1 MAKKKV
7 LTSGQ
12 TSDQNIESINLD
24 VLPEVEEGYKPKV
37 GCNDLSEFFT
47 PKDFA
52 FMLFDFPKQYETYKS
67 RLDKNGYSTYGTPVS
82 KSYKKVRVFIYPV
95 FADWSS
101 PENVYDEV
109 KIVFNVSMKKLTLT
123 EVKEMGYQAFREFL
137 LDKAKIYEFPTDL
150 SVKPVGVDD
159 FFFDT
164 CVKIDKQ
171 IENAQASFENTC
183 CYLNDIKLSKGNIE
197 RYGCKDIYDFAER
210 RFGIGRTSTKNFLAI
225 HEKFMSGVVLK
236 EDYRGYKQSQL
247 MELLPVSD
255 DVIKS
260 SFKPEMS
267 VKQIREKKKEL
278 VGTLSDKEDKIKKEK
293 TAKVQTMKIEVPT
306 FVEFYESNFRH
317 EANDYNDGYN
327 EALRDVLELLSSES
341 GVVIKVNV

>member
-1 MAKKKV
+1 MVKKKE

-37 GCNDLSEFFT
+37 ECNDLSEFFT
-47 PKDFA
+47 PKDFS
-52 FMLFDFPKQYETYKS
+52 FMLIDFPKQFETYKS
-67 RLDKNGYSTYGTPVS
+67 RLDNKNYSSFGTPIH
-82 KSYKKVRVFIYPV
+82 KYYKKFRLYIYPT
-95 FADWSS
+95 FKHWSS
-101 PENVYDEV
+101 NKIYDEV
-109 KIVFNVSMKKLTLT
+109 KLVFNVTSEKLTLT

-137 LDKAKIYEFPTDL
+137 LDSAKIYEFPTDL
-150 SVKPVGVDD
+150 SVKPAGVDD

-278 VGTLSDKEDKIKKEK
+278 VGTLSDKDDKTKKEK
-293 TAKVQTMKIEVPT
+293 TAKVQTVKIEVPT

-317 EANDYNDGYN
+317 EVNDYNDGYN

-341 GVVIKVNV
+341 GVEIKVNV

>member
-1 MAKKKV
+1 MAKKKE

-24 VLPEVEEGYKPKV
+24 VLPEVEEGYKPKFE
-37 GCNDLSEFFT
+37 CNDLSEFFT

-52 FMLFDFPKQYETYKS
+52 FMLIDFQKQFETFKS
-67 RLDKNGYSTYGTPVS
+67 RLDNKNYSSFGTPIH
-82 KSYKKVRVFIYPV
+82 KYYKKFRLYIYPA
-95 FADWSS
+95 FKHWNSN
-101 PENVYDEV
+101 NVYDEV
-109 KIVFNVSMKKLTLT
+109 NLVFNVTSNKFTLT

-137 LDKAKIYEFPTDL
+137 LDSAKIYEFPTDL
-150 SVKPVGVDD
+150 SVKPAGVDD

-183 CYLNDIKLSKGNIE
+183 CYLNDIKSSNNNIE

-278 VGTLSDKEDKIKKEK
+278 VGTLSDKEDKTKKEK
-293 TAKVQTMKIEVPT
+293 TAKVQSVKIEVPT

-317 EANDYNDGYN
+317 EVNDYNDGYN

>member
-1 MAKKKV
+1 MAKKKE

-37 GCNDLSEFFT
+37 ECNDLSEFFT
-47 PKDFA
+47 PKDFS
-52 FMLFDFPKQYETYKS
+52 FMLIDFPKQFETYKS
-67 RLDKNGYSTYGTPVS
+67 RLDNENYSSFGTPIH
-82 KSYKKVRVFIYPV
+82 KYYKKFRLYIYPT
-95 FADWSS
+95 FKHWSS
-101 PENVYDEV
+101 NKIYDEV
-109 KIVFNVSMKKLTLT
+109 KLVFNVTSEKFTLT

-150 SVKPVGVDD
+150 SVKPAGVDD

-278 VGTLSDKEDKIKKEK
+278 VGTLSDKEDKTKKEK
-293 TAKVQTMKIEVPT
+293 TAKVQTVKIEVPT

-317 EANDYNDGYN
+317 EVNYYNDGYN

-341 GVVIKVNV
+341 GVEIKVNV

>member
-1 MAKKKV
+1 MAKKKE

-37 GCNDLSEFFT
+37 ECNDLSEFFT

-52 FMLFDFPKQYETYKS
+52 FMLIDFPKQFEEYKS
-67 RLDKNGYSTYGTPVS
+67 RLDNKNYSSFGTPIH
-82 KSYKKVRVFIYPV
+82 KYYKKFRLYIYPT
-95 FADWSS
+95 FKHWSS
-101 PENVYDEV
+101 NKIYDEV
-109 KIVFNVSMKKLTLT
+109 KLVFNVTSEKLTLT

-137 LDKAKIYEFPTDL
+137 LDSAKIYEFPTDL
-150 SVKPVGVDD
+150 SVKPAGVDD

-183 CYLNDIKLSKGNIE
+183 CYLNDIKLSKDNIE

-278 VGTLSDKEDKIKKEK
+278 VGTLSDKEDKTKKEK
-293 TAKVQTMKIEVPT
+293 TAKVQTVKIEVPT

-317 EANDYNDGYN
+317 EVNDYNDGYN

-341 GVVIKVNV
+341 GVVIKVKV

>member
-1 MAKKKV
+1 MVKKKE
-7 LTSGQ
+7 LISGQ

-24 VLPEVEEGYKPKV
+24 VLPEVEEGYKPKFE
-37 GCNDLSEFFT
+37 CNDLSEFFT

-52 FMLFDFPKQYETYKS
+52 FMLIDFPKQFEEYKS
-67 RLDKNGYSTYGTPVS
+67 RLDNKNYSSFGTPIH
-82 KSYKKVRVFIYPV
+82 KYYKKFRLYIYPT
-95 FADWSS
+95 FKHWSS
-101 PENVYDEV
+101 NKIYDEV
-109 KIVFNVSMKKLTLT
+109 KLVFNVTSEKLTLT

-137 LDKAKIYEFPTDL
+137 LDSAKIYEFPTDL
-150 SVKPVGVDD
+150 SVKPAGVDD

-278 VGTLSDKEDKIKKEK
+278 VGTLSDKEDKTKKEK

-317 EANDYNDGYN
+317 EANEYNDGYN

>member
-1 MAKKKV
+1 MPKKKE

-24 VLPEVEEGYKPKV
+24 VLPEVEEDYKPKFE
-37 GCNDLSEFFT
+37 CNDLSEFFT

-52 FMLFDFPKQYETYKS
+52 FMLIDFPKQFEEYKS
-67 RLDKNGYSTYGTPVS
+67 RLDNKNYSSFGTPIH
-82 KSYKKVRVFIYPV
+82 KYYKKFRLYIYPT
-95 FADWSS
+95 FKHWSS
-101 PENVYDEV
+101 NKIYDEV
-109 KIVFNVSMKKLTLT
+109 KFVFNVTSEKLTLT

-137 LDKAKIYEFPTDL
+137 LDSAKIYEFPTDL
-150 SVKPVGVDD
+150 SVKPAGVDD

-260 SFKPEMS
+260 SFNPEMS

-278 VGTLSDKEDKIKKEK
+278 VGTLSDKEVKTKKEK
-293 TAKVQTMKIEVPT
+293 TAKVQTVKIEVPT

-327 EALRDVLELLSSES
+327 EALRDVLELLSSEN
-341 GVVIKVNV
+341 GVEIKVNV

>member
-1 MAKKKV
+1 MAKKKE
-7 LTSGQ
+7 LISGQ

-37 GCNDLSEFFT
+37 ECNDLSEFFT

-52 FMLFDFPKQYETYKS
+52 FMLIDFQKQFETYKPRS
-67 RLDKNGYSTYGTPVS
+67 YIKNYSSWGTPIC
-82 KSYKKVRVFIYPV
+82 KCYKKFGLYIYPA
-95 FADWSS
+95 FKHWNSNS
-101 PENVYDEV
+101 IYDEV
-109 KIVFNVSMKKLTLT
+109 SLVFNVTSKKLTLT

-137 LDKAKIYEFPTDL
+137 LDSAKIYEFPTDL
-150 SVKPVGVDD
+150 SVKPAGVDD

-278 VGTLSDKEDKIKKEK
+278 VGTLSDKEDKTKKEK
-293 TAKVQTMKIEVPT
+293 TAKVQTVKIEVPT

-317 EANDYNDGYN
+317 EVNDYNDGYN
-327 EALRDVLELLSSES
+327 EALRDILELLYSES

>member
-1 MAKKKV
+1 MAKKKE

-24 VLPEVEEGYKPKV
+24 VLPEVEEGYKPKFE
-37 GCNDLSEFFT
+37 CNDLSEFFT

-52 FMLFDFPKQYETYKS
+52 FMLIDFPKQFEEYKS
-67 RLDKNGYSTYGTPVS
+67 RLDNKNYSSFGTPIH
-82 KSYKKVRVFIYPV
+82 KYYKKFRLYIYPT
-95 FADWSS
+95 FKHWSS
-101 PENVYDEV
+101 NKIYDEV
-109 KIVFNVSMKKLTLT
+109 KLVFNVTSEKLTLT

-137 LDKAKIYEFPTDL
+137 LDSAKIYEFPTDL
-150 SVKPVGVDD
+150 SVKPAGVDD

-278 VGTLSDKEDKIKKEK
+278 VGTLSDKEDKTKKEK

-317 EANDYNDGYN
+317 EANEYNDGYN

>member
-1 MAKKKV
+1 M
-7 LTSGQ
+7 
-12 TSDQNIESINLD
+12 
-24 VLPEVEEGYKPKV
+24 EEGYKPKFE
-37 GCNDLSEFFT
+37 CNDLSEFFT

-52 FMLFDFPKQYETYKS
+52 FMLIDFPKQFETYKS
-67 RLDKNGYSTYGTPVS
+67 RLDNKNYSSFGTPIH
-82 KSYKKVRVFIYPV
+82 KYYKKFRLYIYPT
-95 FADWSS
+95 FKHWSS
-101 PENVYDEV
+101 NKIYDEV
-109 KIVFNVSMKKLTLT
+109 KLVFNVTSEKLTLT

-137 LDKAKIYEFPTDL
+137 LDSAKIYEFPTDL

-278 VGTLSDKEDKIKKEK
+278 VGTLSDKEDETKKEK
-293 TAKVQTMKIEVPT
+293 TAKVQTVKIEVPT

-317 EANDYNDGYN
+317 EVNDYNDGYN
-327 EALRDVLELLSSES
+327 EALRDVLELLSSEN
-341 GVVIKVNV
+341 GVEIKVYV

>member
-1 MAKKKV
+1 MAKKKE

-12 TSDQNIESINLD
+12 TSDQNIKSINLD
-24 VLPEVEEGYKPKV
+24 VLPEVEEGYKPKYE
-37 GCNDLSEFFT
+37 CNDLSEFFT

-52 FMLFDFPKQYETYKS
+52 FMLIDFPKQFEEYKS
-67 RLDKNGYSTYGTPVS
+67 RLDNKNYSSFGTPIH
-82 KSYKKVRVFIYPV
+82 KYYKKFRLYIYPT
-95 FADWSS
+95 FKHLSS
-101 PENVYDEV
+101 NKIYDEV
-109 KIVFNVSMKKLTLT
+109 KLFFNVTSEKLTLT
-123 EVKEMGYQAFREFL
+123 EVKEMGYQAFRELL
-137 LDKAKIYEFPTDL
+137 LDSAKIYEFPTDL
-150 SVKPVGVDD
+150 SVKPAGVDD

-255 DVIKS
+255 DIIKS

-278 VGTLSDKEDKIKKEK
+278 VGTLFDKEDKTKKEK
-293 TAKVQTMKIEVPT
+293 TAKVQTVKIEVPT

-317 EANDYNDGYN
+317 EVDDYNDGYN
-327 EALRDVLELLSSES
+327 EALRDVLELLSSEN
-341 GVVIKVNV
+341 GVEIKVNV

>member
-1 MAKKKV
+1 MTKKKE

-24 VLPEVEEGYKPKV
+24 VLPEVEEGYKPKFE
-37 GCNDLSEFFT
+37 CNDLSEFFT

-52 FMLFDFPKQYETYKS
+52 FMLIDFPKQFEEYKS
-67 RLDKNGYSTYGTPVS
+67 RLDNKNYSSFGTPIH
-82 KSYKKVRVFIYPV
+82 KYYKKFRLYIYPT
-95 FADWSS
+95 FKHWSS
-101 PENVYDEV
+101 NKIYDEV
-109 KIVFNVSMKKLTLT
+109 ILVFNVTSKKLTLT

-137 LDKAKIYEFPTDL
+137 LDSAKIYEFPTDL

-225 HEKFMSGVVLK
+225 YAKFMSGVVLK

-278 VGTLSDKEDKIKKEK
+278 VGTLSDKEDKTKKEK
-293 TAKVQTMKIEVPT
+293 TAKVQTLKIEVPT
-306 FVEFYESNFRH
+306 FVEFYEINFRH
-317 EANDYNDGYN
+317 EVNDYNDGYN

>member
-1 MAKKKV
+1 MAKKKE

-37 GCNDLSEFFT
+37 ECNELSEFFT

-52 FMLFDFPKQYETYKS
+52 FMLIDFPKQYETYKS
-67 RLDKNGYSTYGTPVS
+67 RLDNKNYSSFGTPIH
-82 KSYKKVRVFIYPV
+82 KYYKKFRLYIYPT
-95 FADWSS
+95 FKHWSS
-101 PENVYDEV
+101 NTIYDEV
-109 KIVFNVSMKKLTLT
+109 KLVFNVTSEKLTLT

-137 LDKAKIYEFPTDL
+137 LDSAKIYEFPTDL
-150 SVKPVGVDD
+150 SVKPAGVDD

-197 RYGCKDIYDFAER
+197 RYGCKDIYDFADR

-225 HEKFMSGVVLK
+225 YEKFMSGVVLK

-260 SFKPEMS
+260 SFKSEMS

-278 VGTLSDKEDKIKKEK
+278 VGTLSDKEDKTKKEK
-293 TAKVQTMKIEVPT
+293 TAKVQTVKIEVST
-306 FVEFYESNFRH
+306 FVEFYESNYKRDR
-317 EANDYNDGYN
+317 NDFNNGYN
-327 EALRDVLELLSSES
+327 KALRDVMELLSSQICGFE
-341 GVVIKVNV
+341 IKVNV

>member
-1 MAKKKV
+1 MAKKKE

-24 VLPEVEEGYKPKV
+24 VLPEVEEGYKPKFE
-37 GCNDLSEFFT
+37 CNDLSEFFT

-52 FMLFDFPKQYETYKS
+52 FMLIDFPKQFEEYKS
-67 RLDKNGYSTYGTPVS
+67 RLDNKNYSSFGTPIH
-82 KSYKKVRVFIYPV
+82 KYYKKFRLYIYPT
-95 FADWSS
+95 FKHWSS
-101 PENVYDEV
+101 NKIYDEV
-109 KIVFNVSMKKLTLT
+109 KLVFNVTSEKLTLT

-137 LDKAKIYEFPTDL
+137 LDSAKIYEFPTDL
-150 SVKPVGVDD
+150 SVKPAGVDD

-278 VGTLSDKEDKIKKEK
+278 IGTLSDKEDKTKKEK

-317 EANDYNDGYN
+317 EANDFNDGYN

>member
-1 MAKKKV
+1 MAKKKE

-24 VLPEVEEGYKPKV
+24 VLPEVEEGYKPKFE
-37 GCNDLSEFFT
+37 CNDLSEFFT

-52 FMLFDFPKQYETYKS
+52 FMLIDFPKQFETYKS
-67 RLDKNGYSTYGTPVS
+67 RLDNKNYSSFGTPIH
-82 KSYKKVRVFIYPV
+82 KHYKKFRLYIYPT
-95 FADWSS
+95 FKHWSS
-101 PENVYDEV
+101 NKIYDEV
-109 KIVFNVSMKKLTLT
+109 KLVFNVTSDKLTLT
-123 EVKEMGYQAFREFL
+123 EVKEMGYQAFRVFL
-137 LDKAKIYEFPTDL
+137 LDSAKIYEFPTDL

-278 VGTLSDKEDKIKKEK
+278 VGTLSDKEDKKKKEK
-293 TAKVQTMKIEVPT
+293 TAKVQTVKIEVPT

>member
-1 MAKKKV
+1 MAKKKE

-12 TSDQNIESINLD
+12 TTDQSKEVVNVD
-24 VLPEVEEGYKPKV
+24 VLPEVEEGYTPKFE
-37 GCNDLSEFFT
+37 CNDLSEFFT

-52 FMLFDFPKQYETYKS
+52 YMLSDFQKQYEAYKS
-67 RLDKNGYSTYGTPVS
+67 RLDKKSFSSYGKPFG
-82 KSYKKVRVFIYPV
+82 KLYKKRTVYIYPV
-95 FADWSS
+95 FADWAF

-109 KIVFNVSMKKLTLT
+109 KVALNVSLKKLTLT
-123 EVKEMGYQAFREFL
+123 EVKDMGYQAFRAFL
-137 LDKAKIYEFPTDL
+137 MDAAQFYEFPTDL
-150 SVKPVGVDD
+150 SVKPAGVDD

-164 CVKIDKQ
+164 CEKIDKQ

-183 CYLNDIKLSKGNIE
+183 CYLNDIKSSKNNIE

-236 EDYRGYKQSQL
+236 SEYRGYKQSQL
-247 MELLPVSD
+247 QELLPVSD
-255 DVIKS
+255 EVIKS

-278 VGTLSDKEDKIKKEK
+278 VGTLSYKDEKAKKSK
-293 TAKVQTMKIEVPT
+293 AAKVQTAKIEVPK

-317 EANDYNDGYN
+317 EANDFNDGYN
-327 EALRDVLELLSSES
+327 EALRDVLEFLSEES
-341 GVVIKVNV
+341 GVEIKVNV

>member
-1 MAKKKV
+1 MVKKKE

-24 VLPEVEEGYKPKV
+24 ILPEVEEGYKPKFE
-37 GCNDLSEFFT
+37 CNDLSEFFT

-52 FMLFDFPKQYETYKS
+52 FMLIDFPKQFEEYKS
-67 RLDKNGYSTYGTPVS
+67 RLDNKNYSSFGTPIH
-82 KSYKKVRVFIYPV
+82 KYYKKFRLYIYPT
-95 FADWSS
+95 FKHWSS
-101 PENVYDEV
+101 NKIYDEV
-109 KIVFNVSMKKLTLT
+109 KLVFNVTSEKLTLT

-137 LDKAKIYEFPTDL
+137 LDSAKIYEFPTDL
-150 SVKPVGVDD
+150 SVKPAGVDD

-260 SFKPEMS
+260 SFNPEMS

-278 VGTLSDKEDKIKKEK
+278 VGTLSDKEDKTKKEK
-293 TAKVQTMKIEVPT
+293 TVKVQTMKIEVPT

-317 EANDYNDGYN
+317 EVNDYNDGYN

>member
-1 MAKKKV
+1 MAKKKE

-24 VLPEVEEGYKPKV
+24 VLPEVEEGYKPKFE
-37 GCNDLSEFFT
+37 CNDLSEFFT

-52 FMLFDFPKQYETYKS
+52 FMLIDFPKQFEEYKS
-67 RLDKNGYSTYGTPVS
+67 RLDNKNYSSFGTPIH
-82 KSYKKVRVFIYPV
+82 KYYKKFRLYIYPT
-95 FADWSS
+95 FKYWSS
-101 PENVYDEV
+101 NTIYDEV
-109 KIVFNVSMKKLTLT
+109 ILVFNVTSKKFTLT

-137 LDKAKIYEFPTDL
+137 LDSAKIYEFPTDL
-150 SVKPVGVDD
+150 SVKPAGVDD

-278 VGTLSDKEDKIKKEK
+278 VGTLSDKEDKTKKEK

>member
-1 MAKKKV
+1 MAKKKE

-24 VLPEVEEGYKPKV
+24 VLPEVEEGYRPKFE
-37 GCNDLSEFFT
+37 CNDLSEFFT

-52 FMLFDFPKQYETYKS
+52 FMLIDFSKQFEEYKS
-67 RLDKNGYSTYGTPVS
+67 RLDKKNFSSYGKPFG
-82 KSYKKVRVFIYPV
+82 KLYKKRTVYIYPV
-95 FADWSS
+95 FADWAF
-101 PENVYDEV
+101 PENVYDDAKV
-109 KIVFNVSMKKLTLT
+109 VLNVSSWKLTLT
-123 EVKEMGYQAFREFL
+123 EVKDMGFQAFRAFL
-137 LDKAKIYEFPTDL
+137 MDAAKIYEFPTDL

-164 CVKIDKQ
+164 CEKIDKQ

-183 CYLNDIKLSKGNIE
+183 CYLNDIKSSKGNIE

-278 VGTLSDKEDKIKKEK
+278 VGTLSDKEDKTKKEK
-293 TAKVQTMKIEVPT
+293 TAKIQTVKIEVST
-306 FVEFYESNFRH
+306 FVEFYESNYKR
-317 EANDYNDGYN
+317 EQNDFNNGYN
-327 EALRDVLELLSSES
+327 KALRDVMELLSSES
-341 GVVIKVNV
+341 GVEIKVNV

>member
-1 MAKKKV
+1 MAKKKE

-24 VLPEVEEGYKPKV
+24 VLPEVEEGYKPKFE
-37 GCNDLSEFFT
+37 CNDLSEFFT

-52 FMLFDFPKQYETYKS
+52 FMLIDFPKQFEEYKS
-67 RLDKNGYSTYGTPVS
+67 RLDNKNYSSFGTPIH
-82 KSYKKVRVFIYPV
+82 KYYKKFRLYIYPT
-95 FADWSS
+95 FKHWSS
-101 PENVYDEV
+101 NKIYDEV
-109 KIVFNVSMKKLTLT
+109 KLVFNVTSEKLTLT

-137 LDKAKIYEFPTDL
+137 LDSAKIYEFPTDL
-150 SVKPVGVDD
+150 SVKPAGVDD

-278 VGTLSDKEDKIKKEK
+278 VGTLSDKEDKTKKEK
-293 TAKVQTMKIEVPT
+293 TAKVQTMKIEVLT

>member
-1 MAKKKV
+1 MAKKKE

-24 VLPEVEEGYKPKV
+24 ILPEVEEGYKPKV
-37 GCNDLSEFFT
+37 ECNDLSEFFT

-52 FMLFDFPKQYETYKS
+52 FMLIDFPKQFEEYKS
-67 RLDKNGYSTYGTPVS
+67 RLDKNNYSSFGTPIH
-82 KSYKKVRVFIYPV
+82 KYYKKFRLYIYPT
-95 FADWSS
+95 FKHWSS
-101 PENVYDEV
+101 NTIYDEV
-109 KIVFNVSMKKLTLT
+109 KFVFNVTSKKLTFT

-137 LDKAKIYEFPTDL
+137 LDSAKIYEFPTDL
-150 SVKPVGVDD
+150 SVKPAGVDD

-278 VGTLSDKEDKIKKEK
+278 VGTLSDKEDKKKKEK
-293 TAKVQTMKIEVPT
+293 TAKVQTVKIEVPT

>member
-1 MAKKKV
+1 MAKKKE

-24 VLPEVEEGYKPKV
+24 VLPEVEEGYKTKFE
-37 GCNDLSEFFT
+37 CNDLSEFFT

-52 FMLFDFPKQYETYKS
+52 FMLIDFPKQFETYKS
-67 RLDKNGYSTYGTPVS
+67 RLDNKNYSSFGTPIH
-82 KSYKKVRVFIYPV
+82 KYYKKFRLYIYPT
-95 FADWSS
+95 FKHWSS
-101 PENVYDEV
+101 NKIYDEV
-109 KIVFNVSMKKLTLT
+109 KLVFNVTSEKLTLT

-137 LDKAKIYEFPTDL
+137 LDSAKIYEFPTDL
-150 SVKPVGVDD
+150 SVKPAGVDD

-171 IENAQASFENTC
+171 IENAQASFENIC

-267 VKQIREKKKEL
+267 VK
-278 VGTLSDKEDKIKKEK
+278 
-293 TAKVQTMKIEVPT
+293 
-306 FVEFYESNFRH
+306 
-317 EANDYNDGYN
+317 
-327 EALRDVLELLSSES
+327 
-341 GVVIKVNV
+341 

>member
-1 MAKKKV
+1 MAKKKE

-24 VLPEVEEGYKPKV
+24 VLPEVEEGYKPKFE
-37 GCNDLSEFFT
+37 CNDLSEFFT

-52 FMLFDFPKQYETYKS
+52 FMLIDFPKQFEEYKS
-67 RLDKNGYSTYGTPVS
+67 RLDKNNYSSFGTPIH
-82 KSYKKVRVFIYPV
+82 KYYKKFRLYIYPT
-95 FADWSS
+95 FKHWSS
-101 PENVYDEV
+101 NTIYDEV
-109 KIVFNVSMKKLTLT
+109 KLVFNVTSEKLTLT

-137 LDKAKIYEFPTDL
+137 LDSAKIYEFPTDL
-150 SVKPVGVDD
+150 SVKPAGVDD

-267 VKQIREKKKEL
+267 VKQIREKKRN
-278 VGTLSDKEDKIKKEK
+278 LSVLFPTRKIRGKRK
-293 TAKVQTMKIEVPT
+293 TAKVQTVKIEVST

-317 EANDYNDGYN
+317 EVNDYNDGYN

>member
-1 MAKKKV
+1 MAKKKE
-7 LTSGQ
+7 LISGQ

-24 VLPEVEEGYKPKV
+24 VLPEVEEGYKPKFE
-37 GCNDLSEFFT
+37 CNDLSEFFT

-52 FMLFDFPKQYETYKS
+52 FMLIDFPKQFEEYKS
-67 RLDKNGYSTYGTPVS
+67 RLDKNNYSSFGTPIH
-82 KSYKKVRVFIYPV
+82 KYYKKFRLYIYPT
-95 FADWSS
+95 FKHWSS
-101 PENVYDEV
+101 NKIYDEV
-109 KIVFNVSMKKLTLT
+109 KLVFNVTSEKLTLT

-137 LDKAKIYEFPTDL
+137 LDSAKIYEFPTDL
-150 SVKPVGVDD
+150 SVKPAGVDD

-210 RFGIGRTSTKNFLAI
+210 RFGIGRTSTKNYLAI

-278 VGTLSDKEDKIKKEK
+278 VGTLSDKEDKTKKEK

-317 EANDYNDGYN
+317 EVNDYNDGYN

-341 GVVIKVNV
+341 GVEIKVNV

>member
-1 MAKKKV
+1 MAKKKE

-24 VLPEVEEGYKPKV
+24 VLPEVEEGYKPKFE
-37 GCNDLSEFFT
+37 CNDLSEFFT
-47 PKDFA
+47 PKDFS
-52 FMLFDFPKQYETYKS
+52 FMLIDFPKQFETYKS
-67 RLDKNGYSTYGTPVS
+67 RLDNENYSSFGTPIH
-82 KSYKKVRVFIYPV
+82 KYYKKFRLYIYPT
-95 FADWSS
+95 FKHWSS
-101 PENVYDEV
+101 NKIYDEV
-109 KIVFNVSMKKLTLT
+109 KLVFNVTSEKLTLT

-137 LDKAKIYEFPTDL
+137 LDSAKIYEFPTDL
-150 SVKPVGVDD
+150 SVKPAGVDD
-159 FFFDT
+159 FFFNT

-225 HEKFMSGVVLK
+225 HDKFMSGVVLK

-278 VGTLSDKEDKIKKEK
+278 VGTLSDKEDKTKKEK
-293 TAKVQTMKIEVPT
+293 TAKVQTVKIEVPT

-317 EANDYNDGYN
+317 EVNDYNDGYN

>member
-1 MAKKKV
+1 MAKKKE

-24 VLPEVEEGYKPKV
+24 VLPEVEEGYKPKFE
-37 GCNDLSEFFT
+37 CNDLSEFFT

-52 FMLFDFPKQYETYKS
+52 FMLIDFPKQFEEYKS
-67 RLDKNGYSTYGTPVS
+67 RLDNKNYSSFGTPIH
-82 KSYKKVRVFIYPV
+82 KYYKKFRLYIYPA
-95 FADWSS
+95 FKYWSS
-101 PENVYDEV
+101 NKIYDEV
-109 KIVFNVSMKKLTLT
+109 NLVFNVTSTKLTLT
-123 EVKEMGYQAFREFL
+123 EVKEIGYQAFREFL
-137 LDKAKIYEFPTDL
+137 LDSAKIYEFPTDL

-278 VGTLSDKEDKIKKEK
+278 VGTLSDKEDKTKKEK
-293 TAKVQTMKIEVPT
+293 TAKVQTVKIEVPT

-317 EANDYNDGYN
+317 EVNDYNDGYN

-341 GVVIKVNV
+341 GVEIKVNV

>member
-1 MAKKKV
+1 MAKKQE

-24 VLPEVEEGYKPKV
+24 VLPEVEEGYKPK
-37 GCNDLSEFFT
+37 SECENISEIFT
-47 PKDFA
+47 PKDFV
-52 FMLFDFPKQYETYKS
+52 FMLIDFQKQFETYKPRS
-67 RLDKNGYSTYGTPVS
+67 YIKNYSSWGTPIC
-82 KSYKKVRVFIYPV
+82 KCYKKFGLYIYPA
-95 FADWSS
+95 FKHWNSNS
-101 PENVYDEV
+101 IYDEV
-109 KIVFNVSMKKLTLT
+109 NLVFNVTSKKLTLT

-137 LDKAKIYEFPTDL
+137 LDSAKIYEFPTDL
-150 SVKPVGVDD
+150 SVKPAGVDD

-278 VGTLSDKEDKIKKEK
+278 VGTLSDKEDKKKKEK
-293 TAKVQTMKIEVPT
+293 TAKIQTVKIEVPT

-317 EANDYNDGYN
+317 EVNDYNDGYN
-327 EALRDVLELLSSES
+327 KALRDVLELLSSEN
-341 GVVIKVNV
+341 GVEIKVNV

>member
-1 MAKKKV
+1 MVKKKE

-37 GCNDLSEFFT
+37 ECNDLSEFFT
-47 PKDFA
+47 PKDFS
-52 FMLFDFPKQYETYKS
+52 FMLIDFPKQFETYKS
-67 RLDKNGYSTYGTPVS
+67 RLDNKNYSSFGTPIH
-82 KSYKKVRVFIYPV
+82 KYYKKFRLYIYPT
-95 FADWSS
+95 FKHWSS
-101 PENVYDEV
+101 NTIYDEV
-109 KIVFNVSMKKLTLT
+109 KLVFNVTSEKLTLT

-137 LDKAKIYEFPTDL
+137 LDSAKIYEFPTDL
-150 SVKPVGVDD
+150 SVKPAGVDD

-260 SFKPEMS
+260 SFNPEMS

-278 VGTLSDKEDKIKKEK
+278 VGTLSDKEDKTKKEK
-293 TAKVQTMKIEVPT
+293 TVKVQTMKIEVPT

>member
-1 MAKKKV
+1 
-7 LTSGQ
+7 
-12 TSDQNIESINLD
+12 
-24 VLPEVEEGYKPKV
+24 
-37 GCNDLSEFFT
+37 
-47 PKDFA
+47 
-52 FMLFDFPKQYETYKS
+52 
-67 RLDKNGYSTYGTPVS
+67 
-82 KSYKKVRVFIYPV
+82 
-95 FADWSS
+95 
-101 PENVYDEV
+101 
-109 KIVFNVSMKKLTLT
+109 
-123 EVKEMGYQAFREFL
+123 MGYQAFREFL

-150 SVKPVGVDD
+150 SVKPAGVDD

-278 VGTLSDKEDKIKKEK
+278 VGTLSDKEDKTKKEK
-293 TAKVQTMKIEVPT
+293 TAKVQTVKIEVPT

-317 EANDYNDGYN
+317 EVNDYNDGYN

-341 GVVIKVNV
+341 GVEIKVNV

>member
-1 MAKKKV
+1 MAKKKE

-24 VLPEVEEGYKPKV
+24 VLPEVEEGYKPKFE
-37 GCNDLSEFFT
+37 CNDLSEFFT

-52 FMLFDFPKQYETYKS
+52 FMLIDFPKQFETYKS
-67 RLDKNGYSTYGTPVS
+67 RLDNKNYSSFGTPIH
-82 KSYKKVRVFIYPV
+82 KYYKKFRLYIYPT
-95 FADWSS
+95 FKHWSS
-101 PENVYDEV
+101 NTIYDEV
-109 KIVFNVSMKKLTLT
+109 ILVFNVTSKKLTLT

-137 LDKAKIYEFPTDL
+137 LDSAKIYEFPTDL
-150 SVKPVGVDD
+150 SVKPAGVDD

-210 RFGIGRTSTKNFLAI
+210 RFRTTPDINFLAI

-278 VGTLSDKEDKIKKEK
+278 VGTLSDKEDKTKKEK
-293 TAKVQTMKIEVPT
+293 TAKIQTVKIEAPT
-306 FVEFYESNFRH
+306 FVEFYESNYKR
-317 EANDYNDGYN
+317 EQNDFNNGYN
-327 EALRDVLELLSSES
+327 KALRDVMELLSSES

>member
-1 MAKKKV
+1 MAKKKE

-24 VLPEVEEGYKPKV
+24 VLPEVEEDYKPKFE
-37 GCNDLSEFFT
+37 CNDLSEFFT

-52 FMLFDFPKQYETYKS
+52 FMLIDFPKQFETYKS
-67 RLDKNGYSTYGTPVS
+67 RLDNKNYSSFGTPIH
-82 KSYKKVRVFIYPV
+82 KYYKKFRLYIYPT
-95 FADWSS
+95 FKHWSS
-101 PENVYDEV
+101 NTIYDEV
-109 KIVFNVSMKKLTLT
+109 KLVFNVTSEKLTLT

-137 LDKAKIYEFPTDL
+137 LDSAKIYEFPTDF
-150 SVKPVGVDD
+150 SVKPAGVDD

-278 VGTLSDKEDKIKKEK
+278 VGTLSDKENKTKKEK
-293 TAKVQTMKIEVPT
+293 TAKVQTVKIEVST
-306 FVEFYESNFRH
+306 FVEFYESNYKR
-317 EANDYNDGYN
+317 EQNDFNNGYN
-327 EALRDVLELLSSES
+327 GALLDVLELLSSES
-341 GVVIKVNV
+341 GVVIKVKV

>member
-1 MAKKKV
+1 MAKKKE

-24 VLPEVEEGYKPKV
+24 VLPEVEEGYKPKFE
-37 GCNDLSEFFT
+37 CNDLSEFFT

-52 FMLFDFPKQYETYKS
+52 FMLIDFPKQFETYKS
-67 RLDKNGYSTYGTPVS
+67 RLDNDNYSSFGTPIH
-82 KSYKKVRVFIYPV
+82 KYYKKFRLYIYPT
-95 FADWSS
+95 FKHWSS
-101 PENVYDEV
+101 NKIYDEV
-109 KIVFNVSMKKLTLT
+109 KLVFNVTSEKLTLT

-137 LDKAKIYEFPTDL
+137 LDSAKIYEFPTDL

-278 VGTLSDKEDKIKKEK
+278 VGTLFDKEDKTKKEK
-293 TAKVQTMKIEVPT
+293 TAKVQTVKIEVPT

-317 EANDYNDGYN
+317 EVNDYNDGYN

-341 GVVIKVNV
+341 GVEIKVKV

>member
-1 MAKKKV
+1 MAKKKE

-37 GCNDLSEFFT
+37 ECNDLSEFFT

-52 FMLFDFPKQYETYKS
+52 FMLIDFPKQFEEYKS
-67 RLDKNGYSTYGTPVS
+67 RLDNENYSSFGTS
-82 KSYKKVRVFIYPV
+82 IIKYYKKFRLYIYPA
-95 FADWSS
+95 FKHWSS
-101 PENVYDEV
+101 NTIYDEV
-109 KIVFNVSMKKLTLT
+109 KFVFNVTSEKLTLT
-123 EVKEMGYQAFREFL
+123 EVKEMGYKAFREFL
-137 LDKAKIYEFPTDL
+137 LDSAKIYEFPTDL
-150 SVKPVGVDD
+150 SVKPAGVDD

-278 VGTLSDKEDKIKKEK
+278 VGTLSDKEDKTKKEK
-293 TAKVQTMKIEVPT
+293 TAKVQTVKIEVPT

-317 EANDYNDGYN
+317 EVNDYNDGYN

-341 GVVIKVNV
+341 GVEIKVNV

>member
-1 MAKKKV
+1 MAKKKE

-24 VLPEVEEGYKPKV
+24 VLPEVEEGYKPKIE
-37 GCNDLSEFFT
+37 CNDLSEFFT

-52 FMLFDFPKQYETYKS
+52 FMLIDFPKQFEEYKS
-67 RLDKNGYSTYGTPVS
+67 RLDKKNYSSFGTS
-82 KSYKKVRVFIYPV
+82 IIKYYKKFRLYIYPT
-95 FADWSS
+95 FKHWSS
-101 PENVYDEV
+101 NTIYDEV
-109 KIVFNVSMKKLTLT
+109 KFVFNVTSKKLTLT

-137 LDKAKIYEFPTDL
+137 LDSAKIYEFPTDL

-278 VGTLSDKEDKIKKEK
+278 VGTLSDKEDKTKKEK

-341 GVVIKVNV
+341 GVEIKVNV

>member
-1 MAKKKV
+1 MVKKKE

-24 VLPEVEEGYKPKV
+24 ILPEVEEGYKPKFE
-37 GCNDLSEFFT
+37 CNDLSEFFT

-52 FMLFDFPKQYETYKS
+52 FMLIDFPKQFEEYKS
-67 RLDKNGYSTYGTPVS
+67 RLDNKNYSSFGTPIH
-82 KSYKKVRVFIYPV
+82 KYYKKFRLYIYPT
-95 FADWSS
+95 FKHWSS
-101 PENVYDEV
+101 NKIYDEV
-109 KIVFNVSMKKLTLT
+109 KLVFNVTSEKFTLT

-150 SVKPVGVDD
+150 SVKPAGVDD

-278 VGTLSDKEDKIKKEK
+278 VGTLSDKEDKTKKEK
-293 TAKVQTMKIEVPT
+293 TAKVQTVKIEVPT

-317 EANDYNDGYN
+317 EVNDYNNGYN
-327 EALRDVLELLSSES
+327 GALLDVLELLSSES
-341 GVVIKVNV
+341 GVVIKVHV

>member
-1 MAKKKV
+1 MAKKKE
-7 LTSGQ
+7 LKNGQ

-24 VLPEVEEGYKPKV
+24 VLPEVEEGYKPKFE
-37 GCNDLSEFFT
+37 CNDLSEFFT

-52 FMLFDFPKQYETYKS
+52 FMLIDFPKQFEEYKS
-67 RLDKNGYSTYGTPVS
+67 RLDNKNYSSFGTPIH
-82 KSYKKVRVFIYPV
+82 KYYKKFRLYIYPT
-95 FADWSS
+95 FKHWSS
-101 PENVYDEV
+101 NKIYDEV
-109 KIVFNVSMKKLTLT
+109 KLVFNVTSEKLTLT

-137 LDKAKIYEFPTDL
+137 LDSAKIYEFPTDL
-150 SVKPVGVDD
+150 SVKPAGVDD

-278 VGTLSDKEDKIKKEK
+278 VGTLSDKEDKTKKEK

-317 EANDYNDGYN
+317 EANEYNDGYN

>member
-1 MAKKKV
+1 MAKKKE

-24 VLPEVEEGYKPKV
+24 VLPEVEEGYKPKFE
-37 GCNDLSEFFT
+37 CNDLSEFFT

-52 FMLFDFPKQYETYKS
+52 FMLIDFPKQFEEYKS
-67 RLDKNGYSTYGTPVS
+67 RLDNKNYSSFGTPIH
-82 KSYKKVRVFIYPV
+82 KYYKKFRLYIYPT
-95 FADWSS
+95 FKHWSS
-101 PENVYDEV
+101 NKIYDEV
-109 KIVFNVSMKKLTLT
+109 KLVFNVTSEKLTLT

-137 LDKAKIYEFPTDL
+137 LDSAKIYEFPTDL
-150 SVKPVGVDD
+150 SVKPAGVDD

-278 VGTLSDKEDKIKKEK
+278 VGTLSDKEDKKKKEK
-293 TAKVQTMKIEVPT
+293 TAKVQTVKIEVPT

>member
-1 MAKKKV
+1 MAKKKE
-7 LTSGQ
+7 LISGQ

-24 VLPEVEEGYKPKV
+24 VLPEVEEGYKPKSE
-37 GCNDLSEFFT
+37 CENLSEIFT

-52 FMLFDFPKQYETYKS
+52 FMLIDFQKQFETYKS
-67 RLDKNGYSTYGTPVS
+67 RSEKKIYSSFGTPIC
-82 KSYKKVRVFIYPV
+82 KCYKKFRLYIYPT
-95 FADWSS
+95 FKHWCS
-101 PENVYDEV
+101 NKIYDEV
-109 KIVFNVSMKKLTLT
+109 NLVFNVTSNKFTLT
-123 EVKEMGYQAFREFL
+123 EVKGMGYQAFCEFL
-137 LDKAKIYEFPTDL
+137 LVSAKIYEFPTDF
-150 SVKPVGVDD
+150 SVKPAGVDD

-164 CVKIDKQ
+164 CAKIDKQ

-225 HEKFMSGVVLK
+225 YDKFMSGVVLK

-267 VKQIREKKKEL
+267 IKQIREKKKEL
-278 VGTLSDKEDKIKKEK
+278 VAALSEKENKTKKEK
-293 TAKVQTMKIEVPT
+293 TVKVQTVKIGVPT
-306 FVEFYESNFRH
+306 VVEFYESNYKREQSDF
-317 EANDYNDGYN
+317 NNGYN
-327 EALRDVLELLSSES
+327 AALSDVLKFLSSES
-341 GVVIKVNV
+341 GVVI